1 MGRWPSRIRTR
12 PLRGLTSVAVIGL
25 LGLGAC
31 TVQPGEPDPADLR
44 FAVDVTAAR
53 CTNAISPLIYGTNGG
68 ASVGTNGFGSL
79 RSGGNRLTA
88 YNWENNA
95 SNAGSDW
102 QFQND
107 GFLSESN
114 TPGAAILPTVDR
126 ATSGDAAAIITV
138 PVVDH
143 VAADKNGGGD
153 VRNSGANYLSTRFR
167 QNHAAKG
174 SPLATT
180 PNAGDGHVYQD
191 EFVNWLRTTRPN
203 AELIFSLDNEPD
215 LWSST
220 HAEIHPAPVTY
231 AELVQRNVT
240 YATAI
245 KRVAPS
251 SLVIGPVNYGFNG
264 FESLQNAPDAGGR
277 NFLDVYLDQMR
288 AADAAAGRRL
298 VDVLD
303 LHWYPEA
310 RGGGQRIVGGDNS
323 AAVAE
328 ARVQAPRSLYDPGYV
343 EDSWITNDYGYG
355 AINLIPRTRSRI
367 AARNPGMGLGFTE
380 WNFGGGNHIS
390 GALATADVLGAFGS
404 QGVRLANLW
413 EMSADERFTY
423 AAFRAFRNYDGAGGR
438 FGDRSCPATTSDLA
452 TATVYASTFAGA
464 PQRSV
469 IVAVNKSTSSKRAAI
484 SLTSAGSPYTRA
496 KVFTITAGGG
506 ADVVA
511 RPDITTVATNAFN
524 HTMPAQSVSVIV
536 PGR

>member
-1 MGRWPSRIRTR
+1 
-12 PLRGLTSVAVIGL
+12 
-25 LGLGAC
+25 
-31 TVQPGEPDPADLR
+31 
-44 FAVDVTAAR
+44 
-53 CTNAISPLIYGTNGG
+53 
-68 ASVGTNGFGSL
+68 
-79 RSGGNRLTA
+79 
-88 YNWENNA
+88 
-95 SNAGSDW
+95 
-102 QFQND
+102 
-107 GFLSESN
+107 
-114 TPGAAILPTVDR
+114 
-126 ATSGDAAAIITV
+126 
-138 PVVDH
+138 
-143 VAADKNGGGD
+143 
-153 VRNSGANYLSTRFR
+153 VRNSGPNYLSTRFR

-174 SPLATT
+174 SPLSTT

-191 EFVNWLRTTRPN
+191 EFVNWLKVTRPN
-203 AELIFSLDNEPD
+203 ANLIFSLDNEPD

-220 HAEIHPAPVTY
+220 HAEVHPAAVTY

-251 SLVIGPVNYGFNG
+251 SLVLGPVNYGFNG
-264 FESLQNAPDAGGR
+264 FETLQNAPDAGGR
-277 NFLDVYLDQMR
+277 NFLDFYLDQMR
-288 AADAAAGRRL
+288 AADASAGRRL

-323 AAVAE
+323 AAVVS

-355 AINLIPRTRSRI
+355 AINLIPRTRNRI

-404 QGVRLANLW
+404 QGVKVANLW
-413 EMSADERFTY
+413 EMSADESFTY

-438 FGDRSCPATTSDLA
+438 FGDRSCPATTSDVA
-452 TATVYASTFAGA
+452 TATVYASTFADE

-469 IVAVNKSTSSKRAAI
+469 IVAINKSTSSKRAAI
-484 SLTSAGSPYTRA
+484 SLTSGSAVTKA
-496 KVFTITAGGG
+496 KVFTLTAGGG
-506 ADVVA
+506 ANVVA
-511 RPDITTVATNAFN
+511 KPDINTVATNAFN
-524 HTMPAQSVSVIV
+524 YTMPAQSVSVIV